1 MLVALAVLLAVALVL
16 QYRSRSR
23 AARDHPVV
31 QQGVLVLPPHLA
43 ESLRMPPSLVRPS
56 GKAST
61 DTQPASAPFGPPSP
75 PQ

>member
-1 MLVALAVLLAVALVL
+1 MLVGLIVLLAVALVL
-16 QYRSRSR
+16 QHRSRSR
-23 AARDHPVV
+23 AAREHPVA

-61 DTQPASAPFGPPSP
+61 DTPASAPFGPPSP
-75 PQ
+75 PR